1 MSARTGSSSS
11 RRSAILA
18 TPADDGL
25 ERVSELIGAEL
36 SLVELELH
44 RRDIVEHVPL
54 ALASGRLAG
63 VPGAVSTSGVDVEAL
78 GAALAHA
85 RAWAARLGV
94 FSFDVARNDFFDME
108 GEHGPRLVDR
118 GVPSPM
124 LALYPPSAPGAF
136 SKRVVFT
143 GRPPNPFAMARPP
156 NPAREATTDE
166 LVAWIERH
174 VGAPAETGRDTAPAD
189 AAL

>member
-1 MSARTGSSSS
+1 M
-11 RRSAILA
+11 
-18 TPADDGL
+18 
-25 ERVSELIGAEL
+25 
-36 SLVELELH
+36 
-44 RRDIVEHVPL
+44 
-54 ALASGRLAG
+54 
-63 VPGAVSTSGVDVEAL
+63 
-78 GAALAHA
+78 
-85 RAWAARLGV
+85 WAARLGV

-143 GRPPNPFAMARPP
+143 GRPPNVFAMARPP

-166 LVAWIERH
+166 LIAWIERH
-174 VGAPAETGRDTAPAD
+174 VGAAADPLAPEAETGDAPPP
-189 AAL
+189 